1 MSTYPVRVDATL
13 SPQLSRGL
21 WLVKWLLV
29 VPHLVVLAF
38 LWVAFVLVSIVA
50 FFAILFTGRYPRGL
64 FDFTVGVLRWTWRVG
79 VYSYGAL
86 STDRYP
92 PFTLADVPDYPA
104 HLDVAYPEQLSRG
117 LVLVKWWLLAI
128 PHYLVVGVFLG
139 GGTWFGPRDG
149 GDAPGLIS
157 LLVLFA
163 GVVLLFRRHYPQ
175 PVFDLVIGLQRWV
188 LRVVGYAALMTDEY
202 PPLRLD
208 MGGAEPAEISP
219 EPVAAEVT
227 RHHGW
232 TVGRVVSL
240 VLGCVVGLASLGML
254 AGGGALAWV
263 DSSQRDAGGYLSSG
277 SHRFST
283 TSYAL
288 SSKGIDL
295 GTGSGLVQDLVGT
308 VRIRATATDQ
318 AREVFVGI
326 APQDQAETYLSG
338 VSHEVVSRW
347 SEGRP
352 RYSQRAG
359 SAPGTAPP
367 DATLWTAYASGP
379 GTQTITWKPT
389 DGSWVLVLMNPDG
402 SAGVS
407 VDADAGATVPHLGA
421 FAGGLLG
428 AGAVLLLVG
437 VLLVAVPVVKA
448 SR

>member
-1 MSTYPVRVDATL
+1 MTTYPVRVDATL

-38 LWVAFVLVSIVA
+38 LWVAFVLVSVVA

-64 FDFTVGVLRWTWRVG
+64 FGFTVGVLRWTWRVG

-104 HLDVAYPEQLSRG
+104 HLEVDYPERLSRG

-128 PHYLVVGVFLG
+128 PHYLVVGVLLG
-139 GGTWFGPRDG
+139 GGVGFGRREG
-149 GDAPGLIS
+149 APGLIS
-157 LLVLFA
+157 LLVFFA
-163 GVVLLFRRHYPQ
+163 GVLLLFRRRYPQ

-188 LRVVGYAALMTDEY
+188 LRVAGYAALMTDEY

-208 MGGAEPAEISP
+208 MGGAEPSEVST
-219 EPVAAEVT
+219 EPVAAEAE
-227 RHHGW
+227 RRHGW

-240 VLGCVVGLASLGML
+240 VLGCVVGLVSLGML
-254 AGGGALAWV
+254 VGGGALAWV

-308 VRIRATATDQ
+308 VRIRATATDP
-318 AREVFVGI
+318 ARAVFVGI
-326 APQDQAETYLSG
+326 APQDLAETYLSG
-338 VSHEVVSRW
+338 VSHEVVTRW

-359 SAPGTAPP
+359 SAPGTAPS
-367 DATLWTAYASGP
+367 DATIWTTSAFGT
-379 GTQTITWKPT
+379 GTQSLTWKPT

-402 SAGVS
+402 SPAVS
-407 VDADAGATVPHLGA
+407 VDVDAGATVPHLGA
-421 FAGGLLG
+421 LAGGLLG

-437 VLLVAVPVVKA
+437 VLLVAVPVVRA